1 MPPEPTPTALPA
13 PTATQAEPA
22 PEGMSIQRITAI
34 SASVLGGVI
43 VITFL
48 IGLLFALFGST
59 EVTASR
65 IQIIRDIFLI
75 VMGLEAILII
85 GALAVLVVQAARL
98 INLLNS
104 ESKPVLQ
111 NAQATV
117 NEARATVSFVG
128 ENVTQPIIR
137 TKAFLAGARVFMREM
152 GGIRRAIR
160 HTEPK
165 DKTSGG
171 QNGSSG

>member
-13 PTATQAEPA
+13 PTGTQAESA
-22 PEGMSIQRITAI
+22 PEGMSIQRITVI

-43 VITFL
+43 VITFI

-75 VMGLEAILII
+75 VMGLEAVLIV

-111 NAQATV
+111 NAQAT
-117 NEARATVSFVG
+117 SYH
-128 ENVTQPIIR
+128 Q
-137 TKAFLAGARVFMREM
+137 
-152 GGIRRAIR
+152 
-160 HTEPK
+160 
-165 DKTSGG
+165 
-171 QNGSSG
+171 